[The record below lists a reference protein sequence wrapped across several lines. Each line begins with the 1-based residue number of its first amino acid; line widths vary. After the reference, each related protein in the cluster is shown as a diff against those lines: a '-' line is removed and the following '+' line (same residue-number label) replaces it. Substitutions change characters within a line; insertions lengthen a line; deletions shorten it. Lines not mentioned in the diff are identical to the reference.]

1 MASPNRWLACSP
13 LRLGVRVTGL
23 RPGQPRARDAA
34 AHRGSAGGGSRSA
47 AQGRRTVGGRVPGQ
61 GRAPDSR
68 AAFVG
73 HCSPG
78 PATAAGVGTGGSDAR
93 KLWRELCVRC
103 GGEHRSVRPPTCP
116 SRLPVGHPPDGGH
129 PPPYDGVRAL
139 AVALIIA
146 VRSVGTRL
154 TVGTVDAGTR
164 TRRTMTMVPPP
175 PGGESGNRERVPA
188 GAGRGGAD
196 GGRRGGPGTGGG
208 RAAATARRAGGR
220 EGRHGR
226 GGRTDRVRLPG
237 GVPVAARG
245 RRGRTAAARG
255 RGDRRRQ
262 DQHVRAGTVAVHG
275 GAGLRGHPESL
286 APGPTPPAVP
296 RVVRRQPWPPGS
308 CRPPW
313 ARTAPGRCASP
324 PPGRTSS
331 ASSHSAAASRPDRT
345 RSPSRASPSTAPSPA
360 RSPTPPASWTR
371 PAETTRATCTGRP
384 PSTPPRPSEESR
396 GGSESPCP

>member
-1 MASPNRWLACSP
+1 MRGRTPVGTPADVPLPASRGPPARWRASTA
-13 LRLGVRVTGL
+13 VR
-23 RPGQPRARDAA
+23 RRPRACRRAH
-34 AHRGSAGGGSRSA
+34 HRGTKRWHASRGRHR
-47 AQGRRTVGGRVPGQ
+47 GRRYPHEENH
-61 GRAPDSR
+61 D
-68 AAFVG
+68 
-73 HCSPG
+73 HG
-78 PATAAGVGTGGSDAR
+78 PA
-93 KLWRELCVRC
+93 
-103 GGEHRSVRPPTCP
+103 
-116 SRLPVGHPPDGGH
+116 
-129 PPPYDGVRAL
+129 
-139 AVALIIA
+139 
-146 VRSVGTRL
+146 
-154 TVGTVDAGTR
+154 
-164 TRRTMTMVPPP
+164 P

>member
-68 AAFVG
+68 AAFMG

-103 GGEHRSVRPPTCP
+103 GGEHRSVRPPTCR

-154 TVGTVDAGTR
+154 AVGTVDAGTR

-175 PGGESGNRERVPA
+175 PEASQKTVNAFRRVRA
-188 GAGRGGAD
+188 EAALMEAD
-196 GGRRGGPGTGGG
+196 AADQELAEGGRRP
-208 RAAATARRAGGR
+208 
-220 EGRHGR
+220 
-226 GGRTDRVRLPG
+226 LL
-237 GVPVAARG
+237 GVPVAVKDDMDVAGEPTAFGCRGSSRRCPRTARPYG
-245 RRGRTAAARG
+245 GCARPGRSSSARPTRASWDSGRSRRGRPSG
-255 RGDRRRQ
+255 
-262 DQHVRAGTVAVHG
+262 
-275 GAGLRGHPESL
+275 
-286 APGPTPPAVP
+286 
-296 RVVRRQPWPPGS
+296 PPGI
-308 CRPPW
+308 PGT
-313 ARTAPGRCASP
+313 RTHTPG
-324 PPGRTSS
+324 GSS
-331 ASSHSAAASRPDRT
+331 GGSAAAVAAGLVPAALDSDGAGSVRIPAAWTHLIGVKPQRG
-345 RSPSRASPSTAPSPA
+345 RIST
-360 RSPTPPASWTR
+360 
-371 PAETTRATCTGRP
+371 
-384 PSTPPRPSEESR
+384 
-396 GGSESPCP
+396 